1 MADRFVRVT
10 KVTRSSDGTTP
21 VNAADADTEVVNG
34 FTSVAARAI
43 WLIAGLL
50 LLLLAF
56 RFVLAL
62 LGANPANTFADFIY
76 TTSHPFVSPFFT
88 LFGYNL
94 QYGVSRFEL
103 FTLIAMAVYAA
114 VAWVLTSVIMLAHR
128 PRVMA

>member
-10 KVTRSSDGTTP
+10 KVTRSSDNSEP
-21 VNAADADTEVVNG
+21 VHDVDTDVVHG
-34 FTSVAARAI
+34 YTSVAARAI

-62 LGANPANTFADFIY
+62 LGANPANAFADFIY
-76 TTSHPFVSPFFT
+76 TTSHPFVAPFFT

-103 FTLIAMAVYAA
+103 FTLFAMAFYAA
-114 VAWVLTSVIMLAHR
+114 VAWVLSSVITLANR
-128 PRVMA
+128 PRVTA

>member
-10 KVTRSSDGTTP
+10 KVTRSSDRTTP
-21 VNAADADTEVVNG
+21 VNAADSDTDAVNG
-34 FTSVAARAI
+34 FTSVAARTI

-62 LGANPANTFADFIY
+62 LGANPANTFANFIY
-76 TTSHPFVSPFFT
+76 TASHPFVSPFFT

-114 VAWVLTSVIMLAHR
+114 VAWVLTSVIMFAHR